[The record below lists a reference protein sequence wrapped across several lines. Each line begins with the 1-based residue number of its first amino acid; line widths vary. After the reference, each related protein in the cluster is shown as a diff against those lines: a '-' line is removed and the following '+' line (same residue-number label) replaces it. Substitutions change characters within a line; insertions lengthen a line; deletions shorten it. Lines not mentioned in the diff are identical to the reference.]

1 VKRNS
6 RSPWLIRH
14 RPESEAKM
22 RLFCFP
28 YAGGSAAVFREW
40 SARLDPLVEVWSVEY
55 PGRGTRRSEKPFK
68 QLSQLVDALLPDMRD
83 ELTAPF
89 AVFGHSMGSLVALEI
104 LERLAIQGGP
114 EAVCFFASASRPP
127 WCEARRPPTFDLPE
141 PEFIQEVR
149 ALGGTPEELLADKT
163 LTELFLPFL
172 RADFQAAQTYSR
184 EMKVKLRCPIFA
196 YGGLDDPEVSREDLS
211 RWQDVCET
219 SSVVRMFPGDHF
231 YLHSA
236 VEKVMQVLSRDL
248 LMRMVE
254 IGELRD

>member
-1 VKRNS
+1 
-6 RSPWLIRH
+6 
-14 RPESEAKM
+14 
-22 RLFCFP
+22 LFCFP

-40 SARLDPLVEVWSVEY
+40 SELLDRDVEVWSIEY

-68 QLSQLVDALLPDMRD
+68 QLSLLVDALLPELRN
-83 ELTAPF
+83 ELTTPF
-89 AVFGHSMGSLVALEI
+89 AFFGHSMGSLVALEI
-104 LERLAIQGGP
+104 LERLAIEGGP
-114 EAVCFFASASRPP
+114 QAVCFFASAGRPP

-141 PEFIQEVR
+141 PEFIQEVL

-172 RADFQAAQTYSR
+172 RADFQAVQTYSH

-219 SSVVRMFPGDHF
+219 SFVRMFPGDHF

-236 VEKVMQVLSRDL
+236 MESLMRVVSRDL
-248 LMRMVE
+248 SLRTVE
-254 IGELRD
+254 IGGPPELMS